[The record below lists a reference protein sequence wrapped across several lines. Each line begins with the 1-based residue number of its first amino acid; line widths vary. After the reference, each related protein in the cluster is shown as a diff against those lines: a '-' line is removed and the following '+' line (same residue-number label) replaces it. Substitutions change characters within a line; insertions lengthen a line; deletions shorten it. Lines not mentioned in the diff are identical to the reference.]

1 MRTFFRQF
9 VHWIIKPHSILV
21 TIVLFLFIG
30 VLDMIRFNLHFLD
43 PFNNGLKDY
52 EVTDIVYSRLEDRDR
67 VSINDEIILVNTG
80 QPNRETLNQML
91 QKLHTYRPR
100 AIGMDVLLGK
110 NMDPVVDTALRNT
123 MASIPNL
130 VLGTQL
136 GEYIPDRE
144 YFAESEEGNPFFLR
158 DNLTGYTNFLS
169 ADNMTVRMFSPFEQ
183 FVSGP
188 VDAFAVAV
196 AREANPEAVRRLA
209 DRHNQIERINY
220 IGSENFTK
228 VSAEVLLDSNFNGAD
243 LFRNKIVLMGY
254 IGEESWAESINDKFY
269 TPLNPKYTGRALPD
283 MYGVV
288 IHANIIAMILNGDY
302 IYDFP
307 AWLVILLEILFTY
320 VNVAMIHWIYRRFHV
335 AFHPITRT
343 IQLLEFSIL
352 FFMTAYLFHYF
363 QVRVDLGSG
372 ILGLALAYDFVM
384 IYESLLREPLTRF
397 FARFQVYLPELP
409 AGRNIE

>member
-9 VHWIIKPHSILV
+9 VHWVVKPHSILV

-67 VSINDEIILVNTG
+67 VDICEEVVLVNTG
-80 QPNRETLNQML
+80 QPDRDRLNRML
-91 QKLHTYRPR
+91 QKLHSYRPR
-100 AIGMDVLLGK
+100 AIGMDVLL
-110 NMDPVVDTALRNT
+110 VDDMSPGLDTQLRNT
-123 MASIPNL
+123 MAAIPNL
-130 VLGTQL
+130 VLATKL
-136 GEYIPDRE
+136 GVYLPEEDC
-144 YFAESEEGNPFFLR
+144 FAVSEDANPFFL
-158 DNLTGYTNFLS
+158 DNNLTGYTNFLS

-183 FVSGP
+183 TVSGP

-196 AREANPEAVRRLA
+196 TREANPEAVRRLE
-209 DRHNQIERINY
+209 DRCNQVERINY
-220 IGSENFTK
+220 IGSDNFLK
-228 VSAEVLLDSNFNGAD
+228 VSAEVLLDSSFNGED
-243 LFRNKIVLMGY
+243 LFRNRIVLMGY
-254 IGEESWAESINDKFY
+254 IGEDSWAESINDKLY
-269 TPLNPKYTGRALPD
+269 TPLNPRYTGRALPD

-288 IHANIIAMILNGDY
+288 IHANIIAMILSGDY

-307 AWLVILLEILFTY
+307 AWLVMLLEILFTY
-320 VNVAMIHWIYRRFHV
+320 VNVVMIHWIYRRFHV
-335 AFHPITRT
+335 AFHPITRAV
-343 IQLLEFSIL
+343 QLLEFSIL

-384 IYESLLREPLTRF
+384 IYESLLREPLTRL
-397 FARFQVYLPELP
+397 FARFQVHLPEVPDAL
-409 AGRNIE
+409 EE

>member
-1 MRTFFRQF
+1 MPTFFRQF
-9 VHWIIKPHSILV
+9 VHWIVKPHSILV

-52 EVTDIVYSRLEDRDR
+52 EVTDIVFSRLEDHTQVTFCEEVVLVNIGQPDR
-67 VSINDEIILVNTG
+67 VRIT
-80 QPNRETLNQML
+80 QML
-91 QKLHTYRPR
+91 QKLHSYRPR
-100 AIGMDVLLGK
+100 SIGLDVLFEK
-110 NMDPVVDTALRNT
+110 DMDPLVDSALEAT
-123 MASIPNL
+123 MAAIPNL
-130 VLGTQL
+130 VLATKL
-136 GEYIPDRE
+136 GDFLPDEDR
-144 YFAESEEGNPFFLR
+144 FVLSEDQNAKFLK

-169 ADNMTVRMFSPFEQ
+169 ADTFTVRMFSPFE
-183 FVSGP
+183 VTVNGP
-188 VDAFAVAV
+188 ADAFAVAV
-196 AREANPEAVRRLA
+196 AREANPEAVRRLE
-209 DRHNQIERINY
+209 DRRNEVERINY
-220 IGSENFTK
+220 IGPESFTT
-228 VSAEVLLDSNFNGAD
+228 VSSEVLLDSAYNGED

-254 IGEESWAESINDKFY
+254 IGEESWAESINDKLY

-288 IHANIIAMILNGDY
+288 IHANIIAMILSDNY

-307 AWLVILLEILFTY
+307 KWLVTLLEILFTY
-320 VNVAMIHWIYRRFHV
+320 VNVVMIHWIYRRFHV

-363 QVRVDLGSG
+363 QFRVDLGAG

-384 IYESLLREPLTRF
+384 IYESLLRAPLTRF
-397 FARFQVYLPELP
+397 FAWFNVHLPEL
-409 AGRNIE
+409 EVTSHE